1 VSRSDACSTNT
12 YPVMV
17 GAIGVFLAGG
27 AVVSLPTPARGMAIE
42 IYLGLFAVWCA
53 RLSSRTRVPAWNS
66 G

>member
-1 VSRSDACSTNT
+1 
-12 YPVMV
+12 MV
-17 GAIGVFLAGG
+17 GAIGAFLAGG